1 MRASCLLFIVL
12 LLHSFTSF
20 AQEKDS
26 TLVALEKVLTE
37 APNDSLK
44 VEAFLKLGNY
54 QLRRDFNSVSFYLN
68 KALKI
73 VESSSYNYD
82 SELQKAQVTQQLG
95 LVHRKRANYSEA
107 LRKYYK
113 ALPVFEKYKDSIGLA
128 SSYHNIGSVLI
139 YQKEYEK
146 AKKNIRKGV
155 VINTKLKRAKS
166 VGHNYLMLASAYKKI
181 TDNDS
186 ILYFYDK
193 ARSAYEKANY
203 EEGKYQLFSNMSV
216 YHVRNKQYRKALP
229 LQLKNLAYVTK
240 IQKKASIAT
249 SHYNLARIYIE
260 LKEHEKALVHAN
272 KALKLA
278 KAENMGRR
286 YALSYKRRSRAYKG
300 LKDYYNA
307 LEDYRRYAKAYDS
320 IFNLN
325 KVKEIREIELSYA
338 FEKERY
344 MDSIQFA
351 QEKEVLILK
360 TENEELQKK
369 WYLALFIIT
378 LFSIIVIV
386 YYGIKYFKKLRL
398 RKQQEAQKLTTKINE
413 LSTEINIKK
422 EEITELMTE
431 TIIHL
436 QSKEKLTDNL
446 SKLSKQQEGISLSGI
461 IAELKADKLEDAKIV
476 LLKKN
481 IETLNYDFLKRLREK
496 HSNLTKT
503 DIEVCSFIKLGLSR
517 KEISEL
523 RKTSLEA
530 IKSTRF
536 RLKKKLQLSAKD
548 SLDEYI
554 KSI

>member
-1 MRASCLLFIVL
+1 MKRIYLYIL
-12 LLHSFTSF
+12 LLLSQILF

-26 TLVALEKVLTE
+26 TLVALEKIVTE

-44 VEAFLKLGNY
+44 VEAYLELGDF
-54 QLRRDFNSVSFYLN
+54 QLRRDFNSVSSYLN
-68 KALKI
+68 EALKI
-73 VESSSYNYD
+73 IDAPTNNYD
-82 SELQKAQVTQQLG
+82 TGLQKAKVIQQFG
-95 LVHRKRANYSEA
+95 LVYRKRANYSEA
-107 LRKYYK
+107 LRMYYK
-113 ALPVFEKYKDSIGLA
+113 ALPIFEKYKDSIGLA
-128 SSYHNIGSVLI
+128 SSYHNIGSVLV

-146 AKKNIRKGV
+146 VKKNIRKAIS
-155 VINTKLKRAKS
+155 INTKLKRARS
-166 VGHNYLMLASAYKKI
+166 MGLNYSMLASAYRKA

-186 ILYFYDK
+186 ILYFYKK
-193 ARSAYEKANY
+193 AEACYKEANY
-203 EEGKYQLFSNMSV
+203 EEGSYQIFSNMSL
-216 YHVRNKQYRKALP
+216 YHVRNKHYKKALP
-229 LQLKNLAYVTK
+229 LQLKNLAYVIRVK
-240 IQKKASIAT
+240 KKAAIAT
-249 SHYNLARIYIE
+249 SHYNLSRIYIE
-260 LKEHEKALVHAN
+260 LKDYN
-272 KALKLA
+272 KALFHANASLDLA
-278 KAENMGRR
+278 KAEKMGRR
-286 YALSYKRRSRAYKG
+286 YALSFKRRSRAYNG

-338 FEKERY
+338 FEKERFA
-344 MDSIQFA
+344 DSIQFA
-351 QEKEVLILK
+351 QEKNILMLK
-360 TENEELQKK
+360 AENETLQKK

-378 LFSIIVIV
+378 LFVAVVII
-386 YYGIKYFKKLRL
+386 YFGNKYFKKLRL
-398 RKQQEAQKLTTKINE
+398 RKQIEAQKLNTKIDQ
-413 LSTEINIKK
+413 LSTEITTKK

-436 QSKEKLTDNL
+436 QSKEKLTDSL

-481 IETLNYDFLKRLREK
+481 IETLNFDFLKRLREK

-536 RLKKKLQLSAKD
+536 RLKKKLNLSAED
-548 SLDEYI
+548 SLDDFI

>member
-1 MRASCLLFIVL
+1 MTRIYLYIL
-12 LLHSFTSF
+12 LLLSQILF

-26 TLVALEKVLTE
+26 TLVALEKIVTE

-44 VEAFLKLGNY
+44 VEAYLELGDF
-54 QLRRDFNSVSFYLN
+54 QLRRDFNSVSSYLN
-68 KALKI
+68 EALKI
-73 VESSSYNYD
+73 IDAPTNNYD
-82 SELQKAQVTQQLG
+82 TGLQKAKVIQQFG
-95 LVHRKRANYSEA
+95 LVYRKRANYSEA
-107 LRKYYK
+107 LRMYYK
-113 ALPVFEKYKDSIGLA
+113 ALPIFEKYKDSIGLA
-128 SSYHNIGSVLI
+128 SSYHNIGSVLV

-146 AKKNIRKGV
+146 VKKNIRKAIS
-155 VINTKLKRAKS
+155 INIKLKRARS
-166 VGHNYLMLASAYKKI
+166 MGLNYSMLASAYRKA

-186 ILYFYDK
+186 ILYLYKK
-193 ARSAYEKANY
+193 AEACYKEANY
-203 EEGKYQLFSNMSV
+203 EEGLYQIFSNMSL
-216 YHVRNKQYRKALP
+216 YHVRNKHYKKALP
-229 LQLKNLAYVTK
+229 LQLKNLAYVTRVK
-240 IQKKASIAT
+240 KKAAIAT
-249 SHYNLARIYIE
+249 SHYNLSRIYIE
-260 LKEHEKALVHAN
+260 LKDYN
-272 KALKLA
+272 KALFHANASLDLA
-278 KAENMGRR
+278 KAEKMGRR
-286 YALSYKRRSRAYKG
+286 YALSFKRRSRAYNG

-338 FEKERY
+338 FEKERFA
-344 MDSIQFA
+344 DSIQFA
-351 QEKEVLILK
+351 QEKNILMLK
-360 TENEELQKK
+360 AENETLQKK

-378 LFSIIVIV
+378 LFVVVVII
-386 YYGIKYFKKLRL
+386 YFGNKYFKKLRL
-398 RKQQEAQKLTTKINE
+398 RKQIEAQKLNTKIDQ
-413 LSTEINIKK
+413 LSTEITTKK

-436 QSKEKLTDNL
+436 QSKEKLTDSL

-481 IETLNYDFLKRLREK
+481 IETLNFDFLKRLREK

-536 RLKKKLQLSAKD
+536 RLKKKLHLSAED
-548 SLDEYI
+548 SLDDFI

>member
-1 MRASCLLFIVL
+1 MRTCYLLFLIFLWQSTVSL
-12 LLHSFTSF
+12 

-26 TLVALEKVLTE
+26 TLAALEKVVAE

-44 VEAFLKLGNY
+44 IEAYLKLGDY
-54 QLRRDFNSVSFYLN
+54 QLRRDFNSVFSYLN
-68 KALKI
+68 EALKI
-73 VESSSYNYD
+73 IDAPTNNYNT
-82 SELQKAQVTQQLG
+82 ELQKAQVTQQLG
-95 LVHRKRANYSEA
+95 LVQRKRANYLEA
-107 LRKYYK
+107 LRNYYE

-146 AKKNIRKGV
+146 AKKNIRKGIA
-155 VINTKLKRAKS
+155 INTRIKRIKS

-203 EEGKYQLFSNMSV
+203 EEGKHQLFSNISV
-216 YHVRNKQYRKALP
+216 YYVRNKQYKKALP
-229 LQLKNLAYVTK
+229 LQLKNLAYVTR
-240 IQKKASIAT
+240 IQKKTAIAT
-249 SHYNLARIYIE
+249 SNYNLARIYIK
-260 LKEHEKALVHAN
+260 LKEYKKALIHAN
-272 KALKLA
+272 SSLKLA
-278 KAENMGRR
+278 KAEKMGRR
-286 YALSYKRRSRAYKG
+286 YALSYQRRSHAYYG

-325 KVKEIREIELSYA
+325 KVKEIREIELNYT
-338 FEKERY
+338 FEKERL

-351 QEKEVLILK
+351 QEKEVLVLK
-360 TENEELQKK
+360 TENETLQKK
-369 WYLALFIIT
+369 WYFALFIIT
-378 LFSIIVIV
+378 FFIAMTTI
-386 YYGIKYFKKLRL
+386 YFGIKYFKKLRL
-398 RKQQEAQKLTTKINE
+398 RKQIEAQKLNTKINL
-413 LSTEINIKK
+413 LSTEITTKK

-431 TIIHL
+431 TIIQL

-481 IETLNYDFLKRLREK
+481 IETLNFDFLKRLREK

-517 KEISEL
+517 NEISEL

-548 SLDEYI
+548 SLDEYVKLI
-554 KSI
+554 

>member
-1 MRASCLLFIVL
+1 MYKRQIV
-12 LLHSFTSF
+12 
-20 AQEKDS
+20 
-26 TLVALEKVLTE
+26 TE

-44 VEAFLKLGNY
+44 VEAYLKLGNY
-54 QLRRDFNSVSFYLN
+54 QLRRDFNSVSSYLN

-73 VESSSYNYD
+73 IEASTYNYD
-82 SELQKAQVTQQLG
+82 AGLQKAQITQQLG
-95 LVHRKRANYSEA
+95 LAQRKRANYSEA
-107 LRKYYK
+107 LRKYYE
-113 ALPVFEKYKDSIGLA
+113 AFPIFEKYKDSIGLA
-128 SSYHNIGSVLI
+128 SSYHNIGAILI
-139 YQKEYEK
+139 YQKEFEK

-155 VINTKLKRAKS
+155 AINTKLKRAKS
-166 VGHNYLMLASAYKKI
+166 VGQNYLMLASAYKKV

-186 ILYFYDK
+186 VLYFYDK
-193 ARSAYEKANY
+193 ARTAYEKANY
-203 EEGKYQLFSNMSV
+203 EEGKHQLFSNMSV
-216 YHVRNKQYRKALP
+216 YYVRNKQYKKALP
-229 LQLKNLAYVTK
+229 LQLKNLAYVTS
-240 IQKKASIAT
+240 IQKKAAIAT
-249 SHYNLARIYIE
+249 SHYNLSRIYIE
-260 LKEHEKALVHAN
+260 LKEYDKALMHIN
-272 KALKLA
+272 KSLKLA
-278 KAENMGRR
+278 KAEKMGRR
-286 YALSYKRRSRAYKG
+286 YALSFKRRSRAYNG
-300 LKDYYNA
+300 LEDYYNA

-320 IFNLN
+320 VFNLS
-325 KVKEIREIELSYA
+325 KVKEIREIELNYA
-338 FEKERY
+338 FEKERLV
-344 MDSIQFA
+344 DSIQFA
-351 QEKEVLILK
+351 QEKNVLMLK
-360 TENEELQKK
+360 TENETLQKK

-378 LFSIIVIV
+378 LFIAMTTI
-386 YYGIKYFKKLRL
+386 YFGIKYFKKLRL
-398 RKQQEAQKLTTKINE
+398 RKQLEAQKLTIKIDE
-413 LSTEINIKK
+413 LSTEITTKK

-481 IETLNYDFLKRLREK
+481 IETLNFDFLKRLREK

-536 RLKKKLQLSAKD
+536 RLKKKLQLSAED
-548 SLDEYI
+548 SLDEHI